1 MTPDPV
7 QPAGNRRSGRW
18 RQPYLL
24 LVELSW
30 WRFLALVTALYL
42 LINLLFAGLYLLDP
56 GGIGGAGGGAGGDG
70 EHGDLPV
77 ALGAFF
83 LSVETLAT
91 IGYGSLYPDSLWV
104 HLVTTSEA
112 ITGLILVALITG
124 LAFARFAR
132 TPQSVEFGERARI
145 EPLGGRA
152 CLVIQ
157 LHNSRPN
164 TIFDVRVRAF
174 WQAPQGERQLQPLP
188 LLTPDGL
195 PLLDDLQLLH
205 PLEPGGPLAALGSA
219 PAADAGELL
228 VSFSGMD
235 ATLERPIHLV
245 HRYPATAIVRT
256 GPPEP

>member
-1 MTPDPV
+1 MNGDPAR
-7 QPAGNRRSGRW
+7 PGRSPRGGRW

-30 WRFLALVTALYL
+30 WRFLALVTGLYL

-56 GGIGGAGGGAGGDG
+56 AGIGGGGGGGG
-70 EHGDLPV
+70 SGGDLPM
-77 ALGAFF
+77 ALRAFF

-132 TPQSVEFGERARI
+132 TPQSVEFGELARI
-145 EPLGGRA
+145 EPLEGRP
-152 CLVIQ
+152 CLVIR

-174 WQAPQGERQLQPLP
+174 WQPQEGERQLEPLP
-188 LLTPDGL
+188 LLAPDGL
-195 PLLDDLQLLH
+195 PLLDDLRLLH
-205 PLEPGGPLAALGSA
+205 PLEPGGPLADIGGD
-219 PAADAGELL
+219 PAAGGGELL

-245 HRYPATAIVRT
+245 HRYPASAIVRAGRT
-256 GPPEP
+256 DP

>member
-1 MTPDPV
+1 MNSDPA
-7 QPAGNRRSGRW
+7 QPPPQSRGHW

-56 GGIGGAGGGAGGDG
+56 SGIGGSD
-70 EHGDLPV
+70 DLPV
-77 ALGAFF
+77 PLRAFF

-91 IGYGSLYPDSLWV
+91 IGYGSLYPASLWV
-104 HLVTTSEA
+104 HLVTTGEA

-132 TPQSVEFGERARI
+132 TPRSVTFGERARI
-145 EPLGGRA
+145 DLLDGRE

-157 LHNSRPN
+157 LHNSRRN
-164 TIFDVRVRAF
+164 TLFDVRVRVF
-174 WQAPQGERQLQPLP
+174 WQPIEGERQLQPLP
-188 LLTPDGL
+188 LLTPDGV
-195 PLLDDLQLLH
+195 PLLDDLRLLH
-205 PLEPGGPLAALGSA
+205 PLQPGGPLAARGDDQA
-219 PAADAGELL
+219 RDGQAVDGGELL

-245 HRYPATAIVRT
+245 HRYPASAIVRA
-256 GPPEP
+256 GSANP

>member
-1 MTPDPV
+1 M
-7 QPAGNRRSGRW
+7 SGRW

-30 WRFLALVTALYL
+30 WRFLALVTGLYL

-56 GGIGGAGGGAGGDG
+56 AGIGGGEGGGGGS
-70 EHGDLPV
+70 DLP
-77 ALGAFF
+77 LTLRAFF

-104 HLVTTSEA
+104 HLVTTGEA

-132 TPQSVEFGERARI
+132 TPQSVEFAEQARI
-145 EPLGGRA
+145 EAHEGRE
-152 CLVIQ
+152 CLVIR

-164 TIFDVRVRAF
+164 TLFDVRVRVF
-174 WQAPQGERQLQPLP
+174 WQPPDPDRQLRPLP

-195 PLLDDLQLLH
+195 PLLDNLRLLH
-205 PLEPGGPLAALGSA
+205 PLESGGPLAAIGRD
-219 PAADAGELL
+219 PAVGVGELL

-245 HRYPATAIVRT
+245 HRYPASAIVRAGST
-256 GPPEP
+256 TS

>member
-1 MTPDPV
+1 MSGDPA
-7 QPAGNRRSGRW
+7 QPGRSPRGGRW

-56 GGIGGAGGGAGGDG
+56 GGIGGAGGGGK
-70 EHGDLPV
+70 HGDLPV

-152 CLVIQ
+152 CLVIR

-174 WQAPQGERQLQPLP
+174 WQPPQGERQLQPLP

-195 PLLDDLQLLH
+195 PLLDDLRLLH
-205 PLEPGGPLAALGSA
+205 PLEPGGPLAAIGSE
-219 PAADAGELL
+219 PAAAGGELV

-245 HRYPATAIVRT
+245 HRYPASAIVRA
-256 GPPEP
+256 GSPDP

>member
-1 MTPDPV
+1 MSSDPAPPPPW
-7 QPAGNRRSGRW
+7 QSLGHW

-56 GGIGGAGGGAGGDG
+56 AGIGGSGAGA
-70 EHGDLPV
+70 DLP
-77 ALGAFF
+77 LPLQAFF

-91 IGYGSLYPDSLWV
+91 IGYGSLYPASLWV
-104 HLVTTSEA
+104 HLVTTGEA

-132 TPQSVEFGERARI
+132 TPRSVSFGERARI
-145 EPLGGRA
+145 ELREGRE
-152 CLVIQ
+152 CLVIE

-164 TIFDVRVRAF
+164 TLFDVRVRVF
-174 WQAPQGERQLQPLP
+174 WQPFEGERPLQPLP
-188 LLTPDGL
+188 LLTPDGV
-195 PLLDDLQLLH
+195 PLLEDLRLLH
-205 PLEPGGPLAALGSA
+205 PLQSDSPLAARG
-219 PAADAGELL
+219 DGQAGDGGEVL

-245 HRYPATAIVRT
+245 HRYPASAIVRANSAN
-256 GPPEP
+256 P

>member
-1 MTPDPV
+1 MNSDPA
-7 QPAGNRRSGRW
+7 PPPPRARW

-56 GGIGGAGGGAGGDG
+56 AGIGGSDAGPGA
-70 EHGDLPV
+70 DLP
-77 ALGAFF
+77 LPLQAFF

-91 IGYGSLYPDSLWV
+91 IGYGSLYPASLWV
-104 HLVTTSEA
+104 HLVTTGEA

-132 TPQSVEFGERARI
+132 TPRSVTFGERARI
-145 EPLGGRA
+145 ELLEGRE
-152 CLVIQ
+152 CLVIE

-164 TIFDVRVRAF
+164 TLFDVRVRVF
-174 WQAPQGERQLQPLP
+174 WQPLDGKRDLQSLP

-195 PLLDDLQLLH
+195 PLLDDLRLLH
-205 PLEPGGPLAALGSA
+205 PLQSGGPLATSG
-219 PAADAGELL
+219 GELV
-228 VSFSGMD
+228 VSFSAMD

-245 HRYPATAIVRT
+245 HRYPASAIVRT
-256 GPPEP
+256 GPATP

>member
-1 MTPDPV
+1 M
-7 QPAGNRRSGRW
+7 SGRW

-42 LINLLFAGLYLLDP
+42 LINLLFASLYLLDP
-56 GGIGGAGGGAGGDG
+56 AGIGGTGSS
-70 EHGDLPV
+70 DLP
-77 ALGAFF
+77 LSLRAFF

-104 HLVTTSEA
+104 HLVTTGEA

-132 TPQSVEFGERARI
+132 TPQSVEFAEQARI
-145 EPLGGRA
+145 EAHEGRA
-152 CLVIQ
+152 CLVIR

-164 TIFDVRVRAF
+164 TLFDVRVRVF
-174 WQAPQGERQLQPLP
+174 WQPPDGDRQLQPLP

-195 PLLDDLQLLH
+195 PLLDDLRLLH
-205 PLEPGGPLAALGSA
+205 PLENGGPLVAIGRD
-219 PAADAGELL
+219 PAAGGGELL

-245 HRYPATAIVRT
+245 HRYPASAIVRV
-256 GPPEP
+256 EPAEP

>member
-1 MTPDPV
+1 MNSERA
-7 QPAGNRRSGRW
+7 QPPQRPLGRW

-56 GGIGGAGGGAGGDG
+56 AGIGGGG
-70 EHGDLPV
+70 GDLPL
-77 ALGAFF
+77 ALQAFF

-132 TPQSVEFGERARI
+132 TPRSVMFGERARI
-145 EPLGGRA
+145 EAVDGRT
-152 CLVIQ
+152 CLVIR
-157 LHNSRPN
+157 LHNSRAN

-174 WQAPQGERQLQPLP
+174 WQPLEGEPQLRPLP

-195 PLLDDLQLLH
+195 PLLDDLRLLH
-205 PLEPGGPLAALGSA
+205 PLEPGGPLAAIGLE
-219 PAADAGELL
+219 PAMGRGELL

-235 ATLERPIHLV
+235 ATLERPIHVV
-245 HRYPATAIVRT
+245 HRYPTSAIVLA
-256 GPPEP
+256 GPADP

>member
-1 MTPDPV
+1 M
-7 QPAGNRRSGRW
+7 SGRW

-30 WRFLALVTALYL
+30 WRFLALVTGLYL

-56 GGIGGAGGGAGGDG
+56 AGIGGSGSS
-70 EHGDLPV
+70 DLP
-77 ALGAFF
+77 LGLRAFF

-104 HLVTTSEA
+104 HLVTTGEA

-132 TPQSVEFGERARI
+132 TPLSVTFGERARI
-145 EPLGGRA
+145 EALDGRD
-152 CLVIQ
+152 CLVIR

-164 TIFDVRVRAF
+164 TLFDVRVRVF
-174 WQAPQGERQLQPLP
+174 WQPLEGERQLQPLP

-195 PLLDDLQLLH
+195 PLLDDLRLLH
-205 PLEPGGPLAALGSA
+205 PLENGGPLAAIGRDPLAGG
-219 PAADAGELL
+219 GELL

-245 HRYPATAIVRT
+245 HRYPASAIVRAD
-256 GPPEP
+256 PADP

>member
-1 MTPDPV
+1 M
-7 QPAGNRRSGRW
+7 SGRW

-30 WRFLALVTALYL
+30 WRFLALVTGLYL

-56 GGIGGAGGGAGGDG
+56 AGIGGSD
-70 EHGDLPV
+70 DLPV
-77 ALGAFF
+77 SLRAFF

-104 HLVTTSEA
+104 HLVTTGEA

-132 TPQSVEFGERARI
+132 TPQSVEFAGQARI
-145 EPLGGRA
+145 EAHEGRE
-152 CLVIQ
+152 CLVIR

-164 TIFDVRVRAF
+164 SLFDVRVRVF
-174 WQAPQGERQLQPLP
+174 WQPQQGERQLRPLP

-195 PLLDDLQLLH
+195 PLLDDLRLLH
-205 PLEPGGPLAALGSA
+205 PLENGGPLATIDRD
-219 PAADAGELL
+219 PAAGGGELL

-245 HRYPATAIVRT
+245 HRYPASAIVRADPT
-256 GPPEP
+256 TP